1 MAWMRFLKK
10 GQKRAKYLKN
20 LAKMYNLKIFSK
32 RELTGCVNFVN
43 TVCPI
48 FPGNYEFFN
57 NGKKKINFF
66 IYFIYV
72 EVIFSYLAT

>member
-1 MAWMRFLKK
+1 MDAIFK
-10 GQKRAKYLKN
+10 KRAKKSKIFEKFGKN
-20 LAKMYNLKIFSK
+20 VQNLKIFSK
-32 RELTGCVNFVN
+32 RELIGCVNFVN

>member
-1 MAWMRFLKK
+1 MDAIFKK
-10 GQKRAKYLKN
+10 TAKKSKIFEKFGKN
-20 LAKMYNLKIFSK
+20 VQNLKIFSK

-72 EVIFSYLAT
+72 QVIFTYLAT

>member
-1 MAWMRFLKK
+1 MDAIFK
-10 GQKRAKYLKN
+10 KRAKKSKIFEKFGKN
-20 LAKMYNLKIFSK
+20 VQNLKIFSK
-32 RELTGCVNFVN
+32 SELTGCVNFVN

-57 NGKKKINFF
+57 NGKKKINFS

-72 EVIFSYLAT
+72 QVIFTYLAT